1 MVLFSLYQTFIKTCI
16 FALHQYTG
24 GALFLKRIQMKK
36 IIIPVLAV
44 ILLASCT
51 KSVSDTSPADSGN
64 SSVTTEAG
72 VVKDGDTVSVD
83 YVGRLEDGTVFDT
96 SIKSEAEKAGKSQ
109 PGRTYE
115 PLSFTVWAQQMIA
128 GFDKGVVG
136 MEVGEEKTLTI
147 VPKDAYGEKTTTQSL
162 PIQYFQDTITQKVP
176 LDSFKDTITQD
187 VPLKL
192 LGDRVKELKVG
203 GDFEADWVKA
213 KVLKIGAEN
222 VTLEMK
228 NTANPFF
235 GKKLKVGLKA
245 TFEGNDITIKSI
257 GKTEVSVE
265 INNKKNPFYGK
276 KLIAGLEGE
285 IPNVGKIILKEVAA
299 ETVTVE
305 MPNTHELAGKTLIFD
320 VKLVS
325 IK

>member
-1 MVLFSLYQTFIKTCI
+1 
-16 FALHQYTG
+16 
-24 GALFLKRIQMKK
+24 MKK
-36 IIIPVLAV
+36 ILIPVLAV

-51 KSVSDTSPADSGN
+51 KNIFNTTQTGSGEE
-64 SSVTTEAG
+64 SSVATEAG

-96 SIKSEAEKAGKSQ
+96 SIQTEAEKAGKSQ

-115 PLSFTVWAQQMIA
+115 PLSFTVWAKQMIA
-128 GFDKGVVG
+128 GFDKWVVG
-136 MEVGEEKTLTI
+136 MKIGEKKTLTI
-147 VPKDAYGEKTTTQSL
+147 EPKDAYGEKTTTQSL
-162 PIQYFQDTITQKVP
+162 PIQYFQDKITQKVP

-203 GDFEADWVKA
+203 GDFEAEWMKA
-213 KVLKIGAEN
+213 KVIKIGAEN

-228 NTANPFF
+228 NTANPFL

-245 TFEGNDITIKSI
+245 TFEGNDITIKNI
-257 GKTEVSVE
+257 NKMEVSLE

-285 IPNVGKIILKEVAA
+285 IPNVGKIILKEVAT

-305 MPNTHELAGKTLIFD
+305 VPNTHELAGKTLIFD
-320 VKLVS
+320 VTLVS